1 MTLILYCQ
9 SCLLFRPLVALILV
23 MALILV
29 AMVLIM
35 VATALILI
43 KRALDGQP
51 QHIWSQLVDA
61 CTFAYNT
68 TPHDE
73 IGETPFVMLH

>member
-1 MTLILYCQ
+1 MNEKFNGTLIE
-9 SCLLFRPLVALILV
+9 
-23 MALILV
+23 
-29 AMVLIM
+29 
-35 VATALILI
+35 LI

-51 QHIWSQLVDA
+51 QHLWSQLVDA

-73 IGETPFVMLH
+73 IGETPFFMLHGFDARTHSSRWYYSRRSWI